1 MTDSFSPGL
10 DAPGG
15 EKMRGHHATR
25 SFELYAGTLGRVKGA
40 GMARKVRELGNV
52 VCGYQSKCHGVWYSG
67 ERERRA
73 LPSSSLGTSR
83 PSFSTQAG
91 PPRILGMS
99 ESSGRSPIRIGNQT
113 NCNVPARLPYEFA
126 VGHGFDAFEWF
137 SDKGR
142 AGWCEDDTPA
152 TERAELLQ
160 ASKLSGIR
168 FSVHVP
174 VAADP
179 TTASGAEA
187 IRKSI
192 RFGGEVEADVVNI
205 HLFPKH
211 GAKPYAESLGPLIEA
226 ARSANVRLS
235 LENTPETS
243 PDDVNALFGVLTA
256 MPEAAGRVGMCL
268 DSGHANLFEGTR
280 NHYLRFVDLLGEH
293 VPIIHWHAHENWG
306 DRDSHLPLFTGPS
319 ARDDRGLRE
328 LVRRLKA
335 RRFSGSV
342 VLEQWPQP
350 PQVLVQTRQR
360 LKQLLEAV

>member
-1 MTDSFSPGL
+1 M
-10 DAPGG
+10 
-15 EKMRGHHATR
+15 
-25 SFELYAGTLGRVKGA
+25 
-40 GMARKVRELGNV
+40 
-52 VCGYQSKCHGVWYSG
+52 
-67 ERERRA
+67 
-73 LPSSSLGTSR
+73 R
-83 PSFSTQAG
+83 PSD
-91 PPRILGMS
+91 
-99 ESSGRSPIRIGNQT
+99 IRIGNQT
-113 NCNVPARLPYEFA
+113 NCHVAARLPYEFA

-152 TERAELLQ
+152 TERAELRQ
-160 ASKLSGIR
+160 ASKVSGML
-168 FSVHVP
+168 FSVHAP

-179 TTASGAEA
+179 TTTPGALA

-192 RFGGEVEADVVNI
+192 RFGGDVGADVINL
-205 HLFPKH
+205 HLFPEH
-211 GAKPYAESLGPLIEA
+211 GAKPYAESLGPLLEA

-243 PDDVNALFGVLTA
+243 PDAFNAVFGVLTT

-268 DSGHANLFEGTR
+268 DSGHANLFTGTR
-280 NHYLRFVDLLGEH
+280 NDFVRFVDLLGEH

-328 LVRRLKA
+328 LVRRLKVRGFA
-335 RRFSGSV
+335 GSV

-350 PQVLVQTRQR
+350 PQVLVQTRER
-360 LKQLLEAV
+360 LVRLLEV